1 MNIKSSQFCLG
12 ALALLIFVACS
23 SVNIPIPT
31 QVDAERGAKIFPN
44 LTLESLNQG
53 KADHDRY
60 CNTCHNY
67 KPLEKYTS
75 AQWEKIIP
83 KMAAKA
89 AKKTG
94 HEVMDAATQKSILK
108 YAITMSGAAK

>member
-1 MNIKSSQFCLG
+1 MNIKSSQFCLV

-31 QVDAERGAKIFPN
+31 QADAERGARLFAD

-67 KPLEKYTS
+67 KPLEKYTTE
-75 AQWEKIIP
+75 QWEKIVP
-83 KMAAKA
+83 KMASKA
-89 AKKTG
+89 AKKAG
-94 HEVMDAATQKSILK
+94 REVIDAVAQESIRK
-108 YAITMSGAAK
+108 YVVTMCDIDK